1 VWNPKIVVPAD
12 FEARYSREERELV
25 LEHERMHARRGD
37 IAVNAF
43 ATIWLCAFWFNPL
56 VYPAIAWLR
65 ADQELACDAA
75 VISSRRES
83 RRSYAAALLKTQL
96 ATEAAWRA
104 PIGCRWQS
112 THPLTERITML
123 KQPMPGLARR
133 VGGLALIA
141 ALTSAASLVAW
152 AGKPGAGDAP
162 ILVDMK
168 ITITNLQSNE
178 VNVMATQYLVHSGE
192 EIKDQNDRPLDFTC
206 TPWLAES
213 AEESAVLNELKT
225 KHHVHLRPGQIFLD
239 CAVRRN
245 GEKVQPAAL
254 IVNDGALGTIEMGEQ
269 GGQRQFRIE
278 VRPSTSA
285 ADIAGAKKA
294 MGG

>member
-1 VWNPKIVVPAD
+1 
-12 FEARYSREERELV
+12 
-25 LEHERMHARRGD
+25 
-37 IAVNAF
+37 
-43 ATIWLCAFWFNPL
+43 
-56 VYPAIAWLR
+56 
-65 ADQELACDAA
+65 
-75 VISSRRES
+75 
-83 RRSYAAALLKTQL
+83 
-96 ATEAAWRA
+96 
-104 PIGCRWQS
+104 
-112 THPLTERITML
+112 
-123 KQPMPGLARR
+123 
-133 VGGLALIA
+133 
-141 ALTSAASLVAW
+141 
-152 AGKPGAGDAP
+152 
-162 ILVDMK
+162 
-168 ITITNLQSNE
+168 
-178 VNVMATQYLVHSGE
+178 VHSGE
-192 EIKDQNDRPLDFTC
+192 EIKDESDRPLDFTC

-225 KHHVHLRPGQIFLD
+225 NHHVHLRPGQIFLD